1 MFDPLSL
8 LAVFAPVA
16 VEAGKAAV
24 QRFIAPDSVKALS
37 VADQLQLEQADIERL
52 KVIAA
57 LDKPAENVH
66 AWVADARALMR
77 PAIAAAVTLKW
88 CIAPPSAALDFM
100 VGSVWFYLFGE
111 RTMVKRAAA

>member
-1 MFDPLSL
+1 MIDPLSL

-24 QRFIAPDSVKALS
+24 QRFIAPEQIKPLS
-37 VADQLQLEQADIERL
+37 VAEQLQLEQADIDRL
-52 KVIAA
+52 KILAD

-66 AWVADARALMR
+66 AWVNDVRAMMR
-77 PAIAAAVTLKW
+77 PGVALAVTLKW
-88 CIAPPSAALDFM
+88 CIAPQSAALDFM

-111 RTMVKRAAA
+111 RTLIKRAAK